1 MGSASQN
8 WFFLQILPILLKGS
22 AVVSYKV
29 YQALLLLCEVV
40 EHVMVP
46 ALSQGQ
52 VAYMDVIIRDY
63 LEQRMVLFP
72 DVRL

>member
-40 EHVMVP
+40 P